1 MKLSKSIK
9 NMYLIGMVS
18 VAFISITISSVV
30 MIIREYHNFRVEA
43 DESRTI
49 YINDQKTLIKNEV
62 EKVVEYIEYMKSLTE
77 ERLKKN
83 IKTRTNEAIAIASNI
98 YNENRDI
105 KSRADIEKMIKDALR
120 PVRFNHG
127 RGYYFATDLTGVEQL
142 FSDRPELEGK
152 NLIGMKDTQGKFV
165 IQDMIKI
172 ATNKEEG
179 YYRYTW
185 TKPGGKGKDFPKI
198 AYIKYFEPM
207 DWFIGTGEYLDD
219 VESDIKKEI
228 LARISKIKF
237 GKDGYIFVVSFDGVT
252 LMNATQ
258 PDIIGKNIWDMTDPN
273 GVKVIQE
280 ERRAAETPEG
290 DFIKYVWE
298 KPTTNALSPKIS
310 FIKGVHDWQWMVGAG
325 AYLDEIESQLV
336 HKKELLFDGMI
347 KELVKIILT
356 LFLIVIF
363 IYPIAKL
370 ISNRLKNNF
379 DVFTRFF
386 KVAANQSIKIK
397 SDQLNL
403 VEFEPL
409 VEAANQMIEVR
420 EKNKAL
426 LIQNEQ
432 RYKKAQEM
440 GLVGNWEYDIGNKIF
455 WGSEEAKRI
464 YGFDPESENFST
476 DEIENCIQGRER
488 AHQALIDL
496 IENET
501 PYDLEFEIHPISG
514 PERRIIKSI
523 AELVRNDSGEPLKV
537 IGVIQDIT
545 EQKTVEK
552 LIIQSQNQLNEKN
565 QLLSAIL
572 QHTHM
577 MAVFMD
583 SDFNFLWVNQAYA
596 DSCKRPPSFFP
607 GKNHFDL
614 YPHQENQT
622 IFETVVKTGKEYSV
636 AAKPFEFP
644 DQPERGVTYFDWS
657 LIPTKTESGK
667 VDGLVFTLSEV
678 TDRIEAEIALRESE
692 QKFRTIFENAPL
704 GIFRSTPEGRFIELN
719 AALAKML
726 GYESPDEVLKSI
738 YSIAEQIYIRS
749 EERDPIVTEQIN
761 TKGMTHHLNHYRR
774 RDGSQFVA
782 NLYLKTVRDENGS
795 PLYLEGIIED
805 ITQRLEAEKQVHD
818 AKERFQKVFNSQ
830 LDAIFI
836 LGPEKPAR
844 IVEMNKAVSTLF
856 GYTKDE
862 ILGQPADMLH
872 VNGKYLAEFQ
882 DALFPAVKKQGYL
895 TNFEFSMKRKDGHIF
910 PTEHTVLEL
919 KNKSGQRTGWVSIIR
934 DLTERK
940 KFESH
945 MRQMQKIESIGNL
958 AAGIAHDFN
967 NILFPI
973 VGMSELLLEDLPPE
987 SNERENAEEIYK
999 AGKRGS
1005 DLVKQILAFSRQSDQ
1020 KPIPTRIQK
1029 VLKEVSKLIHSTIPA
1044 NIEITWDIQQD
1055 CGMVMA
1061 DPTQLHQIAMN
1072 LITNSYHAVDP
1083 GNGKIDIQLKE
1094 KEFKKHSI
1102 AKTRMEPGCYATLSV
1117 SDNGCGIDSE
1127 TLEMIFEPYFTTKA
1141 QGKGTGLGLAVV
1153 HGIVKEC
1160 GGEIFVTSESG
1171 KGSSFEVCIPLMKSE
1186 PIPLTD
1192 DLQIVLP
1199 SGTERILVVDDEISI
1214 VKLESQML
1222 TRLGYKVTISIG
1234 SHEALN
1240 SFKKSPDAFDL
1251 ILTDMSMPNMTGDQL
1266 AYEIRQIRPEIPIII
1281 CTGFSERINKENA
1294 QEIGVNGFLMKPIV
1308 KSEMAKMVRKVLDKY
1323 SHTRHD
1329 VWPGA
1334 KPYR

>member
-1 MKLSKSIK
+1 
-9 NMYLIGMVS
+9 MYLIGMVS

-49 YINDQKTLIKNEV
+49 YINDQKALIKNEV

>member
-1 MKLSKSIK
+1 
-9 NMYLIGMVS
+9 MYLIGMIS
-18 VAFISITISSVV
+18 VAFISITISSFV
-30 MIIREYHNFRVEA
+30 MIIREYHNFKVEA

-49 YINDQKTLIKNEV
+49 YINDQKALIKNEV

-77 ERLKKN
+77 ERLEKN
-83 IKTRTNEAIAIASNI
+83 IKNRADEAIAIASNI

-120 PVRFNHG
+120 PIRFNHG
-127 RGYYFATDLTGVEQL
+127 RGYYFATDLTGIEQL
-142 FSDRPELEGK
+142 FADRPELEGK
-152 NLIGMKDTQGKFV
+152 NMIGMKDTQGKFV

-172 ATNKEEG
+172 AKNKDEG
-179 YYRYTW
+179 YYRYNW
-185 TKPGGKGKDFPKI
+185 TKPGDKGKDFPKI

-207 DWFIGTGEYLDD
+207 DWFFGTGEYLDD

-228 LARISKIKF
+228 LARISKIRF

-252 LMNATQ
+252 LMNSTQ
-258 PDIIGKNIWDMTDPN
+258 PDIIEKNIWDMTDPN

-298 KPTTNALSPKIS
+298 KPTTNVLSPKIS

-325 AYLDEIESQLV
+325 VYLDEIESQLL

-363 IYPIAKL
+363 IYPIAKF
-370 ISNRLKNNF
+370 ISHRLKYNF
-379 DVFTRFF
+379 EVFTRFF

-397 SDQLNL
+397 SDELSL

-409 VEAANQMIEVR
+409 IESANQMIEVR
-420 EKNKAL
+420 ERNKAL
-426 LIQNEQ
+426 LVENEQ

-440 GLVGNWEYDIGNKIF
+440 GHVGNWEYDIDNEIF
-455 WGSEEAKRI
+455 WGSEETKRI
-464 YGFDPESENFST
+464 YGFDPENKNFSA
-476 DEIENCIQGRER
+476 DEIEKCIPDRER
-488 AHQALIDL
+488 IRQALIDL
-496 IENET
+496 IENDK
-501 PYDLEFEIHPISG
+501 PYDLEFEIHPVSG
-514 PERRIIKSI
+514 HERRIIKSI
-523 AELVRNDSGEPLKV
+523 AELVRNDSGAPLKV

-545 EQKTVEK
+545 EQKSAEE
-552 LIIQSQNQLNEKN
+552 LIIQSQSQLNEKN

-572 QHTHM
+572 QHTHI
-577 MAVFMD
+577 MAVFLD
-583 SDFNFLWVNQAYA
+583 SAFNFLWVNQAYA
-596 DSCKRPPSFFP
+596 DSCKQPPSFFP

-622 IFETVVKTGKEYSV
+622 IFETVVKTGKEYFV

-644 DQPERGVTYFDWS
+644 DQAERGVTYWDWS
-657 LIPTKTESGK
+657 LIPTKTESGQ

-678 TDRIEAEIALRESE
+678 TDRIEAEIALKESE

-704 GIFRSTPEGRFIELN
+704 GIFRSTPEGRFIEVN
-719 AALAKML
+719 AALAEML
-726 GYESPDEVLKSI
+726 GYASPDEVLKSI
-738 YSIAEQIYIRS
+738 HSIAKQIYVRS
-749 EERDPIVTEQIN
+749 EKRDPIVTEQIN
-761 TKGMTHHLNHYRR
+761 TNGMTHHLNHYRR
-774 RDGSQFVA
+774 RDGSQFIA

-795 PLYLEGIIED
+795 PLYLEGIVED

-872 VNGKYLAEFQ
+872 VNEKYLAEFQ

-895 TNFEFSMKRKDGHIF
+895 TNFEFSMKRKDGQIF

-919 KNKSGQRTGWVSIIR
+919 KNKSDQRTGWVSIIR

-945 MRQMQKIESIGNL
+945 IRQTQKIESIGNL
-958 AAGIAHDFN
+958 AGGIAHDFN

-987 SNERENAEEIYK
+987 SNEREKAEEIYK

-1029 VLKEVSKLIHSTIPA
+1029 VLKEVSKLIRSTIPA
-1044 NIEITWDIQQD
+1044 NIEINWDIQED

-1061 DPTQLHQIAMN
+1061 EPTQLHQIAMN
-1072 LITNSYHAVDP
+1072 LITNAYHAVDS
-1083 GNGKIDIQLKE
+1083 GNGKINIQLKE

-1102 AKTRMEPGCYATLSV
+1102 TKNQIKPGRYAMLSV

-1127 TLEMIFEPYFTTKA
+1127 TLEMIFEPYFTTKE

-1153 HGIVKEC
+1153 HGIVKEY

-1171 KGSSFEVCIPLMKSE
+1171 KGSSFEVCIPLMKSKY
-1186 PIPLTD
+1186 IPLTD
-1192 DLQIVLP
+1192 DLQSILP
-1199 SGTERILVVDDEISI
+1199 SGAEKILVVDDEISI
-1214 VKLESQML
+1214 AKLEGQML
-1222 TRLGYKVTISIG
+1222 ERLGYKVTISIG

-1240 SFKKSPDAFDL
+1240 FFEKSPKAFDL

-1266 AYEIRQIRPEIPIII
+1266 AYEIRQIRPDIPIII
-1281 CTGFSERINKENA
+1281 CTGFSERINKEKA
-1294 QEIGVNGFLMKPIV
+1294 EEIGVNGFLMKPIG
-1308 KSEMAKMVRKVLDKY
+1308 KSDMAQMIRKILDK
-1323 SHTRHD
+1323 
-1329 VWPGA
+1329 A
-1334 KPYR
+1334 KNSIS

>member
-30 MIIREYHNFRVEA
+30 MIIREYQNFRVEA
-43 DESRTI
+43 DETRTI
-49 YINDQKTLIKNEV
+49 YINEQKALIKNEV
-62 EKVVEYIEYMKSLTE
+62 ETVVEYIEYMKSLTE
-77 ERLKKN
+77 ERLERN
-83 IKTRTNEAIAIASNI
+83 IKNRTNEAIAVASNI
-98 YNENRDI
+98 YNENRDL
-105 KSRADIEKMIKDALR
+105 KSRTDIEKMIKDALR

-127 RGYYFATDLTGVEQL
+127 RGYYFATDLTGIEQL
-142 FSDRPELEGK
+142 FADRPELEGK
-152 NLIGMKDTQGKFV
+152 SLIGMKDTQGKFV

-172 ATNKEEG
+172 AKNKKEG
-179 YYRYTW
+179 YYRYNW

-228 LARISKIKF
+228 LARISNIRF

-273 GVKVIQE
+273 GVKVIQA

-298 KPTTNALSPKIS
+298 KPITSALSPKIS

-325 AYLDEIESQLV
+325 VYIDEIESQLV
-336 HKKELLFDGMI
+336 HKKALLFDGMI
-347 KELVKIILT
+347 KEFVEILLT

-370 ISNRLKNNF
+370 ISSRLKNNF

-397 SDQLNL
+397 SDHLNL

-409 VEAANQMIEVR
+409 VEAANQMIEIR
-420 EKNKAL
+420 ERNKAL

-440 GLVGNWEYDIGNKIF
+440 GLVGNWEYDIGNGIF

-464 YGFDPESENFST
+464 YGFDPDSDNFST
-476 DEIENCIQGRER
+476 DEIENCIQDSER

-496 IENET
+496 IENDK
-501 PYDLEFEIHPISG
+501 PYDLEFEIHPVSG

-523 AELVRNDSGEPLKV
+523 AELVRNDAGEPLKV

-545 EQKTVEK
+545 EQKTAEE
-552 LIIQSQNQLNEKN
+552 LIIQSQSQLNEKN

-577 MAVFMD
+577 MTVFLD

-622 IFETVVKTGKEYSV
+622 IFEAVVKTGKEYSV

-644 DQPERGVTYFDWS
+644 DQPERGVTYWDWS

-678 TDRIEAEIALRESE
+678 TDRI
-692 QKFRTIFENAPL
+692 
-704 GIFRSTPEGRFIELN
+704 
-719 AALAKML
+719 
-726 GYESPDEVLKSI
+726 
-738 YSIAEQIYIRS
+738 
-749 EERDPIVTEQIN
+749 
-761 TKGMTHHLNHYRR
+761 
-774 RDGSQFVA
+774 
-782 NLYLKTVRDENGS
+782 
-795 PLYLEGIIED
+795 
-805 ITQRLEAEKQVHD
+805 EAEKQVHD

-844 IVEMNKAVSTLF
+844 LVEMNKAVSTIF

-862 ILGQPADMLH
+862 ILGQSVDMLH
-872 VNGKYLAEFQ
+872 VNAKHLAEFQ

-895 TNFEFSMKRKDGHIF
+895 TDFEFSMKRKDGQIF

-945 MRQMQKIESIGNL
+945 MRQTQKIESIGNL
-958 AAGIAHDFN
+958 AGGIAHDFN

-987 SNERENAEEIYK
+987 SNARENAEEIYK

-1029 VLKEVSKLIHSTIPA
+1029 VLKEVSKLIRSTIPA
-1044 NIEITWDIQQD
+1044 NIEITWDIQKD

-1072 LITNSYHAVDP
+1072 LITNAYHAVDP

-1094 KEFKKHSI
+1094 KEFKTHSI
-1102 AKTRMEPGCYATLSV
+1102 ARPRIELGRYAMLSV
-1117 SDNGCGIDSE
+1117 SDNGCGIDSK

-1153 HGIVKEC
+1153 HGIVKGY

-1171 KGSSFEVCIPLMKSE
+1171 KGSSFDVCIPLMKSE
-1186 PIPLTD
+1186 FIPLTD
-1192 DLQIVLP
+1192 DLQNVSP
-1199 SGTERILVVDDEISI
+1199 SGTERILVVDDEVSI
-1214 VKLESQML
+1214 AKVESQML
-1222 TRLGYKVTISIG
+1222 ARLGYNVTISID

-1240 SFKKSPDAFDL
+1240 SFKTSPKAFDL
-1251 ILTDMSMPNMTGDQL
+1251 ILTDMSMPNMTGDRL

-1281 CTGFSERINKENA
+1281 CTGFSEQINKENA

-1308 KSEMAKMVRKVLDKY
+1308 KSEMAKMVRKVLDKC
-1323 SHTRHD
+1323 
-1329 VWPGA
+1329 
-1334 KPYR
+1334 

>member
-1 MKLSKSIK
+1 MKRSKSIK
-9 NMYLIGMVS
+9 NMYLIGMIS

-30 MIIREYHNFRVEA
+30 MIIKEYQNFRVEA

-49 YINDQKTLIKNEV
+49 YIDEQKALIKNEV
-62 EKVVEYIEYMKSLTE
+62 EKVIEYIEYMKSLTE
-77 ERLKKN
+77 ERLERNMKN
-83 IKTRTNEAIAIASNI
+83 RTNEAIAIASNI

-105 KSRADIEKMIKDALR
+105 KTRTDIEKMIKDALR

-127 RGYYFATDLTGVEQL
+127 RGYYFATDLTGIEQL
-142 FSDRPELEGK
+142 FADRPELEGK
-152 NLIGMKDTQGKFV
+152 NLIGMTDTQGKFV

-172 ATNKEEG
+172 AKNKKEG
-179 YYRYTW
+179 YYRYNW

-228 LARISKIKF
+228 LTRISKIRF
-237 GKDGYIFVVSFDGVT
+237 GKDGYIFVVGFDGVT

-273 GVKVIQE
+273 GVKVIQA
-280 ERRAAETPEG
+280 ERRAAETPAG
-290 DFIKYVWE
+290 DFIRYVWE
-298 KPTTNALSPKIS
+298 KPTTNMLSPKIS

-325 AYLDEIESQLV
+325 AYLDEIESQLAQ
-336 HKKELLFDGMI
+336 KKELLFDGMI
-347 KELVKIILT
+347 KEFVGILLT

-426 LIQNEQ
+426 LVQNEQ

-440 GLVGNWEYDIGNKIF
+440 GQVGNWEYDIGNEIF

-464 YGFDPESENFST
+464 YGFDPESEKFLT
-476 DEIENCIQGRER
+476 DEIEHCIPERER
-488 AHQALIDL
+488 VHQALIDL
-496 IENET
+496 IENDK
-501 PYDLEFEIHPISG
+501 PYDLEFEIHPVSG
-514 PERRIIKSI
+514 PERRIVKSI
-523 AELVRNDSGEPLKV
+523 AELVGNDAGAPLKV

-545 EQKTVEK
+545 EQKTAEE
-552 LIIQSQNQLNEKN
+552 LIIQSQSQLNEKN

-577 MAVFMD
+577 MAAFLD
-583 SDFNFLWVNQAYA
+583 SEFNFLWVNQAYA
-596 DSCKRPPSFFP
+596 DACKRLPSFFP

-614 YPHQENQT
+614 YPHQENQI

-644 DQPERGVTYFDWS
+644 DQPERGVTYWDWS
-657 LIPTKTESGK
+657 LIPTKTESGL
-667 VDGLVFTLSEV
+667 VDGLVFTLFEV
-678 TDRIEAEIALRESE
+678 TDRI
-692 QKFRTIFENAPL
+692 
-704 GIFRSTPEGRFIELN
+704 
-719 AALAKML
+719 
-726 GYESPDEVLKSI
+726 
-738 YSIAEQIYIRS
+738 
-749 EERDPIVTEQIN
+749 
-761 TKGMTHHLNHYRR
+761 
-774 RDGSQFVA
+774 
-782 NLYLKTVRDENGS
+782 
-795 PLYLEGIIED
+795 
-805 ITQRLEAEKQVHD
+805 EAEKQVHD

-844 IVEMNKAVSTLF
+844 IIEMNKAVSTLF

-872 VNGKYLAEFQ
+872 VNEKYLAEFQ
-882 DALFPAVKKQGYL
+882 DALFHAVKTQGYL
-895 TNFEFSMKRKDGHIF
+895 KDFEFSMKRKDGRIF

-919 KNKSGQRTGWVSIIR
+919 NDETGQRTGWVSIVR

-945 MRQMQKIESIGNL
+945 MRQTQKIESIGNL
-958 AAGIAHDFN
+958 AGGIAHDFN

-987 SNERENAEEIYK
+987 SIEREKAQEIYK

-1005 DLVKQILAFSRQSDQ
+1005 ELVKQILAFSRQSDQ

-1029 VLKEVSKLIHSTIPA
+1029 VLKEVSKLIRPTIPA

-1072 LITNSYHAVDP
+1072 LITNAYHAVDP
-1083 GNGKIDIQLKE
+1083 GNGKIDIRLKE
-1094 KEFKKHSI
+1094 KEFKTHSI
-1102 AKTRMEPGCYATLSV
+1102 EKKQIEPGRYAALSV

-1153 HGIVKEC
+1153 HGIVKEY
-1160 GGEIFVTSESG
+1160 GGEIFVTSKSD

-1186 PIPLTD
+1186 YNLLTD
-1192 DLQIVLP
+1192 DLQNVAP
-1199 SGTERILVVDDEISI
+1199 SGTERILVVDDEVPIA
-1214 VKLESQML
+1214 KLEGQML
-1222 TRLGYKVTISIG
+1222 KRLGYKVTISIG
-1234 SHEALN
+1234 SQEALN

-1266 AYEIRQIRPEIPIII
+1266 AYEIRKITPGMPIII
-1281 CTGFSERINKENA
+1281 CTGFSERINKERA
-1294 QEIGVNGFLMKPIV
+1294 EKIGVNGFLMKPIV
-1308 KSEMAKMVRKVLDKY
+1308 KSDMAGMVRKVLDETPK
-1323 SHTRHD
+1323 
-1329 VWPGA
+1329 
-1334 KPYR
+1334 